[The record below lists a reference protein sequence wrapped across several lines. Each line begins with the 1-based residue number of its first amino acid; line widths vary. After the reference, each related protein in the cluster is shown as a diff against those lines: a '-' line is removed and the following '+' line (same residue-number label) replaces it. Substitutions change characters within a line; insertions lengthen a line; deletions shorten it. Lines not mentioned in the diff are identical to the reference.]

1 MDKLWFPGHDEANHQ
16 LLMRRS
22 NHLLA
27 RFLERSD
34 DVNFKQQVLQN
45 IQGYKYKGAID
56 HSGLLDTS
64 VETLFKE
71 QLSKMFLRD
80 IPAEAFLC
88 TIAPKNSRL
97 DEWQG
102 LILAVALEHFR
113 LFSDQGRA
121 VNAVNA
127 FRYIIA
133 DKNSQKAPETTAKIE
148 AGLSSTRL
156 PLEQIVS
163 QVSDYLADADTT
175 DDVKKRLYPIR
186 RILSDV
192 HENKLKN
199 LRSNLSQDSNKTS
212 NETSNL
218 VSQEQSRATNIANTQ
233 VPAVKKINNITMVV
247 KKPRVDDSEAVYTEL
262 GEFLGDASQSAVER
276 IEFHADNAP
285 TKTFVSVQADVTA
298 PESLRHSA
306 MLSAMRAQTVASQI
320 ERREKRLTTSLNSL
334 TDCEIAA
341 LKKALSQSAESKQI
355 ETLLLHLMLTTG
367 RRLKQ
372 ILQAKQLSQVSDY
385 KGFGDA
391 YVISEYGDW
400 SWIYRPK
407 LPEHKLDSNFSK
419 VVDQQASAIVLSLPE
434 ICEFQVN
441 SQARLPVYSD
451 ELKTRLDNFVSN
463 INRAQNTRLTLN
475 RIADFLNFFLHQRG
489 VDDVLIA
496 LIIGDPTVQPAGLY
510 YQQYSNEHIFQTY
523 KIFTNTIFS
532 TSISHLLAN
541 QNDAKTLL
549 GGSQLIV
556 KESVV
561 HLLFE
566 HLKSSIKPQD
576 ELVSFHNAFTYYVLH
591 LLNMTTGHRPVKHP
605 FDDLNSIDLING
617 KVFISDKESRQTRSS
632 ARTLVLPKIA
642 VKQIQLYITHLKAI
656 KQTLHSLNPEVADFV
671 DQAISAEA
679 PFLFLLKEN
688 SSGDY
693 GVQLITPKI
702 VQAHVQSVF
711 KLPLNWHRHFLRTF
725 LANQQVNGEVIDS
738 WMGHAKP
745 GQEGYTRFSGLSIK
759 DLQTA
764 AQLIEDKLQ
773 SLKISAVSGWGSYE

>member
-1 MDKLWFPGHDEANHQ
+1 MDKLWFFKHDEADYQ

-22 NHLLA
+22 NHLLTG
-27 RFLERSD
+27 FFERSED
-34 DVNFKQQVLQN
+34 FNFKQQVLQN

-56 HSGLLDTS
+56 NSGLLDTS
-64 VETLFKE
+64 IEIFFE
-71 QLSKMFLRD
+71 DRLSKMFLRD
-80 IPAEAFLC
+80 IPVEAFLC

-121 VNAVNA
+121 ISAVNA

-133 DKNSQKAPETTAKIE
+133 DKNSQKASETTAKIE

-156 PLEQIVS
+156 SLEQIVS

-175 DDVKKRLYPIR
+175 DDVKKRIYPIR

-199 LRSNLSQDSNKTS
+199 LRSNLAQASPKASD
-212 NETSNL
+212 ETL
-218 VSQEQSRATNIANTQ
+218 DLATPEQLQATNIANTQ
-233 VPAVKKINNITMVV
+233 VPIADKIDNIIIVS
-247 KKPRVDDSEAVYTEL
+247 KKPRIDDSEAAYIEL
-262 GEFLGDASQSAVER
+262 GECRGDASQSAVER

-285 TKTFVSVQADVTA
+285 TKTFVSVQTDVTA
-298 PESLRHSA
+298 PASLRNSA

-320 ERREKRLTTSLNSL
+320 ERREKRLTTSLSSL
-334 TDCEIAA
+334 TGLDIAS
-341 LKKALSQSAESKQI
+341 LIKALSQNEESKRTEI
-355 ETLLLHLMLTTG
+355 LLLHLMLTTG
-367 RRLKQ
+367 RRLEQ
-372 ILQAKQLSQVSDY
+372 ILQAKQLSRISEHDGV
-385 KGFGDA
+385 GDA
-391 YVISEYGDW
+391 YIISENGDQYW
-400 SWIYRPK
+400 LYRPK
-407 LPEHKLDSNFSK
+407 LPKHKLDSNFSK
-419 VVDQQASAIVLSLPE
+419 LVDQHASAVVLPLPRLSE
-434 ICEFQVN
+434 YQHS
-441 SQARLPVYSD
+441 SQARLPAYSD
-451 ELKTRLDNFVSN
+451 VLKTSLDSFISD
-463 INRAQNTRLTLN
+463 INRVHNTRLTVN
-475 RIADFLNFFLHQRG
+475 RIADFVNYFLHQRG

-496 LIIGDPTVQPAGLY
+496 LIIGDPSVQPAGLY
-510 YQQYSNEHIFQTY
+510 YQQYNNEHILEAY
-523 KIFTNTIFS
+523 EIFTKTVFQRPALS
-532 TSISHLLAN
+532 LLSHEHF
-541 QNDAKTLL
+541 KEMLL

-556 KESVV
+556 KEPVIR
-561 HLLFE
+561 LLFD
-566 HLKSSIKPQD
+566 HLKDNIKPKD
-576 ELVSFHNAFTYYVLH
+576 GLVSFHNAFTYYVLH

-617 KVFISDKESRQTRSS
+617 KIFISDKESRQTRSS

-671 DQAISAEA
+671 DQAIAAKA

-688 SSGDY
+688 SSDGY
-693 GVQLITPKI
+693 GVLLITPKI
-702 VQAHVQSVF
+702 VQEHIQSVF

-725 LANQQVNGEVIDS
+725 LANQQVNGEVLDS

-759 DLQTA
+759 DLQTV
-764 AQLIEDKLQ
+764 AQFIEDKFK